1 MRNLPCHL
9 QLSENASDITNQ
21 HQYHQYDTATC
32 ILKEQR
38 DSILRTSEKSRPFG
52 NQMLL
57 HYIRGCVSITEFELM
72 KPATDDKSKLRART
86 YDVQVQFVRKLNVIL
101 KQQRTSTWRKSATS
115 SSVSRSRSVW
125 TFTRARYRN
134 ITHECLE
141 RNITLITLIK

>member
-1 MRNLPCHL
+1 ML
-9 QLSENASDITNQ
+9 QTSPINTNIGEILCNITN
-21 HQYHQYDTATC
+21 T
-32 ILKEQR
+32 ILRRVFLKNNGKK

-52 NQMLL
+52 YQMLL
-57 HYIRGCVSITEFELM
+57 HYIRGCVSIIELELM
-72 KPATDDKSKLRART
+72 KYATEDKSILRART
-86 YDVQVQFVRKLNVIL
+86 YDVLVQFVRKLNVIL

-141 RNITLITLIK
+141 RNIEIIKYH